1 MHTATLST
9 DAIKCG
15 QHRQFSLQ
23 SEPEK
28 ALKCLVY
35 YILPYFCH
43 FDIYVLYH

>member
-1 MHTATLST
+1 MRTATLSI

-15 QHRQFSLQ
+15 QNSSACK
-23 SEPEK
+23 SEPGK

-35 YILPYFCH
+35 DILPYFCH